1 MALLFLAG
9 KLVINRGELAEAD
22 LAAVHQAGLSDTE
35 VIEGIGLL
43 VLAALALVISWVLA
57 LRAFDWLLRRLG
69 G

>member
-1 MALLFLAG
+1 LA
-9 KLVINRGELAEAD
+9 RAD
-22 LAAVHQAGLSDTE
+22 WSWAK
-35 VIEGIGLL
+35 VIERIGLL